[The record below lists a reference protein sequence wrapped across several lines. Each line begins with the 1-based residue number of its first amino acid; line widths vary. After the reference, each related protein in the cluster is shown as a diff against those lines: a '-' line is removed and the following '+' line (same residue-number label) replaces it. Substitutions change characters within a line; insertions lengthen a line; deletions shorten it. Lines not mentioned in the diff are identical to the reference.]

1 MERAPRPWM
10 WPLIRLAVGVALA
23 APVAVVA
30 IGALAGD
37 GGGGGEQPS
46 ARALPSRTAPSPSP
60 PHSPAP
66 AACPQSGLSVR
77 PGGAEAAMGL
87 RVLQIVVTNCG
98 AVPRT
103 LHGHPAVR
111 LLDEDRG
118 TIDVAATPGS
128 SGIATVPSFDA
139 AATAVTLRPGERA
152 MTALLWRNTVTDASV
167 RATLGRYVQVAVADG
182 APSQVI
188 EPDGGIDLGNTGK
201 LGVAPWV
208 AYR

>member
-1 MERAPRPWM
+1 M

-37 GGGGGEQPS
+37 GGGEQPS
-46 ARALPSRTAPSPSP
+46 ARPSAQALPGRTAPPPSP

-66 AACPQSGLSVR
+66 AACPRSGLSVR

-98 AVPRT
+98 AVPRI

-111 LLDEDRG
+111 LLDEDRA

-139 AATAVTLRPGERA
+139 AAMAVTLRPGERA

-182 APSQVI
+182 APPQVI